1 MEGGREGG
9 REEGKKRGRNME
21 GGREEVRRYL
31 LFIHTIFLYTV
42 VVMLD
47 SSLATDVMF
56 NNKV

>member
-9 REEGKKRGRNME
+9 REEEREKY

-42 VVMLD
+42 VVVMLD

>member
-1 MEGGREGG
+1 MEGG

>member
-1 MEGGREGG
+1 MEGGREEE
-9 REEGKKRGRNME
+9 REKYGE
-21 GGREEVRRYL
+21 REEVRRYL

-56 NNKV
+56 SNKV